1 MGTCCVT
8 GGTEIGDFIL
18 GKMAYIEMTD
28 PRVTSYAA
36 EMRDQWN
43 TPAGVVRLT
52 DRDRRSPKQD
62 ARSYGRDCIPPFAR
76 RFGPNDPQ
84 R

>member
-1 MGTCCVT
+1 MPDFDRFNT
-8 GGTEIGDFIL
+8 GLRVAPNELSRQTIGP
-18 GKMAYIEMTD
+18 T
-28 PRVTSYAA
+28 
-36 EMRDQWN
+36 
-43 TPAGVVRLT
+43 GVVRLT

>member
-1 MGTCCVT
+1 
-8 GGTEIGDFIL
+8 L
-18 GKMAYIEMTD
+18 G
-28 PRVTSYAA
+28 RVDGFELAV
-36 EMRDQWN
+36 DIDLFQLIN
-43 TPAGVVRLT
+43 QDGVVRLT
-52 DRDRRSPKQD
+52 YRDRRSPKQD